1 MRAWRWGRLPHRRR
15 AAPSYWRYQPTGPN
29 LGKDAAQRSRSYLR
43 SDSVNLGEYAA
54 VVTYSLHET
63 FTVRVHVG
71 RDDAGRLTYS
81 KKPGPRFSTF

>member
-1 MRAWRWGRLPHRRR
+1 VALGALAAHEAGRPELLALSADRAEP
-15 AAPSYWRYQPTGPN
+15 
-29 LGKDAAQRSRSYLR
+29 GKDAAQRSRSYLR
-43 SDSVNLGEYAA
+43 SDSVNPGEYAA

>member
-1 MRAWRWGRLPHRRR
+1 
-15 AAPSYWRYQPTGPN
+15 
-29 LGKDAAQRSRSYLR
+29 
-43 SDSVNLGEYAA
+43 VNPGEYAA
-54 VVTYSLHET
+54 VVTCSLHET

>member
-1 MRAWRWGRLPHRRR
+1 M
-15 AAPSYWRYQPTGPN
+15 
-29 LGKDAAQRSRSYLR
+29 
-43 SDSVNLGEYAA
+43 NLGEYAA